1 MDLKDLLQV
10 IVLSVIQVV
19 PDLVD
24 ISIQV
29 SNSVNTINEM
39 DIDIFVEPPF
49 EPTTTTYIEPTT
61 TTTYLEPTTTTTY
74 LEPTTTTT
82 EIGFV
87 YNIFKPITL
96 YFIQFFHKIAK
107 IFI

>member
-61 TTTYLEPTTTTTY
+61 TTTYLEPTTTTT
-74 LEPTTTTT
+74 